1 MSDGRIP
8 VERIEITRAEGLVAL
23 CGKTETAASFEEANR
38 ILVRWSSTVYGRGT
52 EGCDFRIVFADGKEY
67 NGTYGLA
74 RNPEGPTDLGA
85 HVRDMLGLVL
95 SDDPERANF
104 RKFIDKDGSKRAAA
118 LEFVKAY
125 DVPSPIAL
133 PEIEAPSL
141 RI

>member
-1 MSDGRIP
+1 MGDGRIP
-8 VERIEITRAEGLVAL
+8 VERIEITRAEGPIEL

-38 ILVRWSSTVYGRGT
+38 ILVRWSITVHGRGT
-52 EGCDFRIVFADGKEY
+52 EDCDFKIVFADGNEY
-67 NGTYGLA
+67 KGTYHLA
-74 RNPEGPTDLGA
+74 RNPERPTDLGR
-85 HVRDMLGLVL
+85 HVSYMLGLVL

-118 LEFVKAY
+118 LEFVKTY

-133 PEIEAPSL
+133 PEIEGPVF